1 MKVFKIIGFIIVT
14 FVMYLVSTLIGGFLA
29 TALVGIKSNKY
40 MLIAFLAALL
50 ITIIVYIV
58 YYYLNG
64 EKNFSDRF
72 FLKKTSFKSILFS
85 ICIGF
90 GTFVISVQIMRL
102 LSQFQGTY
110 KATEEFIGGMNNNI
124 YGIIA
129 LVIIAPIFEEL
140 VFRGFLF
147 GYLKKNCNIYI
158 AAIIQAL
165 LFGLAHGNI
174 IQGSYA
180 FVLGLFLAFSLV
192 QSKSLI
198 CPIVIHMTNNLIG
211 GVITTQISGNVALG
225 VIILI
230 ISIVLGSFGTIK
242 MFELNDLRF
251 YKR

>member
-1 MKVFKIIGFIIVT
+1 MKIFRIIGFIIVT
-14 FVMYLVSTLIGGFLA
+14 FVMYLVSTFIGGFLA
-29 TALVGIKSNKY
+29 AALVGIKSNKY
-40 MLIAFLAALL
+40 MFIAFLTALV
-50 ITIIVYIV
+50 ITIIV

-64 EKNFSDRF
+64 ENNFSDRF
-72 FLKKTSFKSILFS
+72 FIKKTSFKSILFS

-90 GTFVISVQIMRL
+90 GTFITSVQIMRL
-102 LSQFQGTY
+102 LTPFQGTY
-110 KATEEFIGGMNNNI
+110 KATEEFIGGMNSNI

-129 LVIIAPIFEEL
+129 LVFIAPIFEEL

-211 GVITTQISGNVALG
+211 GVITTQISGKVELS
-225 VIILI
+225 VILLI
-230 ISIVLGSFGTIK
+230 ISMVLGSFGTIK
-242 MFELNDLRF
+242 MFELNDLKF